1 MQRGLE
7 GRRIAVIV
15 EAGDDAA
22 ERRAATVIRALE
34 GAGAKLESL
43 RDAGKPE
50 QWHAG
55 AYAGLVLVGGTRTA
69 HKGAPEIV
77 QMVRE
82 FLVSDKPVAAFGGA
96 LTGVFEAG
104 GVAGRT
110 VAAGDELKA
119 ELEKAG
125 AVCVDEPIHVD
136 GNLITA
142 QASAD
147 ADSFAARVVQEL
159 SDLLEE
165 HELDEMSDMSFPAS
179 DPPATSPASIGHLAP
194 DRNGDARP

>member
-22 ERRAATVIRALE
+22 ERQAATVIRALE
-34 GAGAKLESL
+34 GAAAKLEVL
-43 RDAGKPE
+43 RDPGKAE

-55 AYAGLVLVGGTRTA
+55 AYAGLVLIGGTGTA
-69 HKGAPEIV
+69 NKAAPGIV

-96 LTGVFEAG
+96 LTSVFEAG

-142 QASAD
+142 LGSAD
-147 ADSFAARVVQEL
+147 ADSFAGRIVQEL

-179 DPPATSPASIGHLAP
+179 DPPATSPASVGRPAP
-194 DRNGDARP
+194 ERDGDARP